1 MLQATQLLGIYLIH
15 AHNIIM
21 FSLKTSV
28 FLKKKINKIKTSVFL
43 WKLKKL
49 SLYQNEKKYR
59 KKIIKGEKAWFRGEN
74 RVLNVHLFEH
84 A

>member
-1 MLQATQLLGIYLIH
+1 M
-15 AHNIIM
+15 
-21 FSLKTSV
+21 KTKEALSV
-28 FLKKKINKIKTSVFL
+28 PKREEI
-43 WKLKKL
+43 
-49 SLYQNEKKYR
+49 Q